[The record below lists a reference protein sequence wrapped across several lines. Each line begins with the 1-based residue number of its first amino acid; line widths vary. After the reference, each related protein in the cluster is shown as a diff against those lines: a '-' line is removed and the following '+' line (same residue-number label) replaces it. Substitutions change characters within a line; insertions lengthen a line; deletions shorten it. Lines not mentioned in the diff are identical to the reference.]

1 MAPSLDTLRRFAHTP
16 TPRALP
22 TEIRAVWLPT
32 APVAIGWVVAMLVV
46 FGTWPLVGK
55 VFPDRLLEDLRLD
68 LDHQEQ
74 VATVVDAVPAG
85 PTVIRQE
92 GGVDVELAVHA
103 VRFRFLPLGAEPEVQ
118 AVSHLLPPIPVP
130 GADVLVEFDPEDPS
144 IARVSGSTRSQT
156 PRIGAFI
163 IVLPAIAIAWLSRVL
178 RQRRAQRALLTSG
191 VALTARVRT
200 VRETKATLGPGRIQ
214 ADLALSDGSGRTV
227 DHDLVRREGRL
238 LRERAET
245 GEELLLLVSPRQS
258 THILILDAYAQADEP
273 ADEEDDG
280 GGEEDA

>member
-103 VRFRFLPLGAEPEVQ
+103 VRFRFLPLG
-118 AVSHLLPPIPVP
+118 
-130 GADVLVEFDPEDPS
+130 
-144 IARVSGSTRSQT
+144 
-156 PRIGAFI
+156 
-163 IVLPAIAIAWLSRVL
+163 
-178 RQRRAQRALLTSG
+178 
-191 VALTARVRT
+191 
-200 VRETKATLGPGRIQ
+200 
-214 ADLALSDGSGRTV
+214 
-227 DHDLVRREGRL
+227 
-238 LRERAET
+238 
-245 GEELLLLVSPRQS
+245 
-258 THILILDAYAQADEP
+258 
-273 ADEEDDG
+273 
-280 GGEEDA
+280 